1 MLKFTKSFLVMAV
14 NGILCLV
21 LLGSNVGAH
30 QLSNVKNLN
39 DKFFAGVVVSE
50 LETVLG
56 KDLNTEYNSEKGW
69 DVFYIN
75 LINEVQVA
83 DRLVEAQLL
92 IDAQNSATAI
102 TVVEAQEL
110 AQRPQVDDYLLA
122 DGLSVTVNTAS
133 AHMIT
138 VVEAQLGADL
148 LCVYELVQVGDATA
162 WIDPIKMIG
171 SIIP

>member
-14 NGILCLV
+14 NGVLCLM

-30 QLSNVKNLN
+30 QLSNVKSLN
-39 DKFFAGVVVSE
+39 NKFFAGVVVSE
-50 LETVLG
+50 LEALIG

-69 DVFYIN
+69 NVFYNN
-75 LINEVQVA
+75 LINEVHVT

-92 IDAQNSATAI
+92 VDAQNNATAI
-102 TVVEAQEL
+102 TIVEAQEL

-122 DGLSVTVNTAS
+122 DGLALTVNTAAAS
-133 AHMIT
+133 MIT
-138 VVEAQLGADL
+138 VVEARLGADL
-148 LCVYELVQVGDATA
+148 LCVYELVQVGQATA